1 MKRMNWILGI
11 TIVVLVM
18 VFNITFTSHAYTEE
32 QKAQAKAWLSA
43 HGYSPDMGGANQAY
57 QDYLNGKFDE
67 ELGVDV
73 NGDGIPATTQT
84 TENST
89 EEDTEEYADADVGE
103 EDSTELDEDEQNEMT
118 DVTDEESADKEP
130 STDTDTATEAGADA
144 VEEAATQ
151 DAAGEVDEKD
161 AENQKAENDAAEAE
175 KEESTLFLTEKWEE
189 YQEGLLVI
197 VLSVVLM
204 LLAGLFIKGRK

>member
-130 STDTDTATEAGADA
+130 LTDTDTATEAGADA

-151 DAAGEVDEKD
+151 DATGEVDEMD

>member
-103 EDSTELDEDEQNEMT
+103 EDSTKLDEDEQNEMT

-175 KEESTLFLTEKWEE
+175 KEESTLFLTDKWEE

>member
-32 QKAQAKAWLSA
+32 QKEQAKAWLSA

-73 NGDGIPATTQT
+73 NGDGIPATTQA

-89 EEDTEEYADADVGE
+89 EEDTEEYADADV
-103 EDSTELDEDEQNEMT
+103 
-118 DVTDEESADKEP
+118 TDEESADKEP
-130 STDTDTATEAGADA
+130 PTDTDTATEAGADA

>member
-103 EDSTELDEDEQNEMT
+103 EDSTKLDEDEQNEMT

>member
-151 DAAGEVDEKD
+151 DATGEVDEMD